1 MFACVRRS
9 WDVLLL
15 APHAELRAS
24 FLRAARLAM
33 GREADSAAARAG
45 APPRV
50 PEILFSAEFFCHPD
64 PNRSAAYPASDRAH
78 ARFPFLNSGAFVGR
92 AGALRRAMD
101 AGPRYSPQD
110 DDQREDRSRGAGVP
124 TSEPAHSRALARV
137 RSDAL
142 PPLSTPGYWT
152 TIYLASR
159 EDAALPRITLDH
171 EGDVFL
177 SMNRYRADGDLAF
190 DPAARRYRFRGAR
203 AAPAVI
209 HFNGEKRDVEPFFRA
224 LGGGAGADGGAG
236 GADAAA
242 AQASRLF
249 WSPHELNRGGALELW
264 LAAAALAALTHGAAA
279 ARAACER
286 GGAGEEEGGDWEGE
300 ALGC

>member
-1 MFACVRRS
+1 MRVRS

-50 PEILFSAEFFCHPD
+50 PEILFSAEFYCHPD

-110 DDQREDRSRGAGVP
+110 DDQREWWGSRGAGRP
-124 TSEPAHSRALARV
+124 RHAQSEPAP
-137 RSDAL
+137 L
-142 PPLSTPGYWT
+142 PPRAPDSLFRAAGYWT
-152 TIYLASR
+152 TVYLASR
-159 EDAALPRITLDH
+159 EDAALPRIALDH

-224 LGGGAGADGGAG
+224 LGSGADGGAG
-236 GADAAA
+236 GAAAA
-242 AQASRLF
+242 AAAAAASQASRLF
-249 WSPHELNRGGALELW
+249 WSPHELARGGALELW

-279 ARAACER
+279 ARTACER
-286 GGAGEEEGGDWEGE
+286 VGESEEGAEKEEGE